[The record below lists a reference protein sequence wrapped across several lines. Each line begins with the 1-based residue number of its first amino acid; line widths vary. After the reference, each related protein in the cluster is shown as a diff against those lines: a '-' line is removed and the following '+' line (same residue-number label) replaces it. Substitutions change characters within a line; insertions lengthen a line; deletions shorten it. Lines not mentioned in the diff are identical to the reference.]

1 MSKHEQFE
9 SARSYESDSTA
20 RTGVVARDIIAS
32 LAPHSRATVIAL
44 SGDLGAGKTQFA
56 KGVANTL
63 GIERTVTSP
72 TFLIMRSY
80 ETRRGAWKRLFHLDC
95 YRVDDPAEL
104 RALGWDEII
113 TNPDNIIVVE
123 WAERISAILP
133 EETVWVDMNI
143 VSPSKRTISV
153 RA

>member
-9 SARSYESDSTA
+9 STRSYESDSAERTA
-20 RTGVVARDIIAS
+20 LAARDIIAS
-32 LAPHSRATVIAL
+32 LAQQAGATVIAL

-56 KGVANTL
+56 KGVASAL

-113 TNPDNIIVVE
+113 TNPDNIVVVE

-133 EETVWVDMNI
+133 QGTVWVDMNI
-143 VSPSKRTISV
+143 VSPSKRNITV